1 MDVKKFMNKN
11 KNLFYEK
18 LENILC
24 KEYKLKINIDRN
36 NNYYMICTTNDSDFK
51 DIFIRQCTGII
62 LEKNT
67 NKILHYF
74 GEKAYDID
82 NNYNNNIINL
92 QNINIKYCY
101 INQYTNGYI
110 IKIFIYKGKWNFATS
125 KHTDI
130 KYFKI
135 KIKDKSNNLYSI
147 FKEYVMKTFNTMED
161 FLSLLDKDYCYTFIL
176 NNYNINIINKFNL
189 NTLEEEINFNDYIS
203 LCKYFIDKNNQDNNN
218 FIVVEKNQNNKIIKK
233 VHISI
238 DSMKRL
244 LYKNICKYNNK
255 CFNKSCNLIH
265 TIKPDIEKNY
275 EEYIILER
283 KKNRFFKLQNCKNVD
298 CKYNIINKCKYKHNE
313 DPEI

>member
-1 MDVKKFMNKN
+1 MEVKKFMDKN
-11 KNLFYEK
+11 KNLCYEE
-18 LENILC
+18 LEKVLYKNH
-24 KEYKLKINIDRN
+24 KLKTNMDQN
-36 NNYYMICTTNDSDFK
+36 KKYYMICTTNDSDFK
-51 DIFIRQCTGII
+51 DLFVRQCTGII
-62 LEKNT
+62 LEKDT

-82 NNYNNNIINL
+82 NVYNNNIINL
-92 QNINIKYCY
+92 QDIDLKSCY
-101 INQYTNGYI
+101 ITQYTDGYI
-110 IKIFIYKGKWNFATS
+110 IKTFYYKGEWKFATS

-135 KIKDKSNNLYSI
+135 KNKDTNLYNI
-147 FKEYVMKTFNTMED
+147 FKNYILKTFKTIRD
-161 FLSLLDKDYCYTFIL
+161 FLNLLDENYCYTFIL
-176 NNYNINIINKFNL
+176 NNNMSMINKFDIKILKEQFNL
-189 NTLEEEINFNDYIS
+189 NNYKILYKYTINNND
-203 LCKYFIDKNNQDNNN
+203 KDKN
-218 FIVVEKNQNNKIIKK
+218 FIIIEKGTNDKIIKK
-233 VHISI
+233 IHISI
-238 DSMKRL
+238 NSIKRL